1 MNKFWETIKSALLVA
16 ALFLGILLPGI
27 LAIGNI
33 VVSFGTVRTF
43 IVVIVMALGFPL
55 IYAMSFPIYIL
66 MFAVQNG
73 LQRRELR
80 DTFWN
85 VGCWVAWHMLAY
97 SLTGGNMNARCN
109 QEMYAKVKEYDD
121 EGPKVTGG
129 RLELGRPIQADI
141 IAFVLSC
148 ICLGVMLV
156 IQLCAVV

>member
-16 ALFLGILLPGI
+16 ALFLGILLPGV

-33 VVSFGTVRTF
+33 VVSFGTVRTC

-55 IYAMSFPIYIL
+55 IYAVSFPIYIL
-66 MFAVQNG
+66 MFAIQNG
-73 LQRRELR
+73 LQRREMR

-85 VGCWVAWHMLAY
+85 VGCWFAWHMLAY

-109 QEMYAKVKEYDD
+109 QEIYAKVKEYDD

-141 IAFVLSC
+141 IVFVLSC
-148 ICLGVMLV
+148 ICLGVMFV
-156 IQLCAVV
+156 VQLCAVV